1 MDQYQCSILIQ
12 AMATNARIE
21 GMKAENDRCKV
32 ENWTPTWSQDHFEGY
47 ANDLSSLADQINR
60 G

>member
-1 MDQYQCSILIQ
+1 MNQYQYSILIQ
-12 AMATNARIE
+12 AMAINAQIE

-32 ENWTPTWSQDHFEGY
+32 ENWTPTWSQDHFDGH
-47 ANDLSSLADQINR
+47 ANNLSALADQLNR